1 MIRSDVLRDHPEKS
15 SHTMMQSAV
24 LVLSGKENL
33 RLKCISQMQETKVLS
48 IACLVGCRV
57 DD

>member
-1 MIRSDVLRDHPEKS
+1 
-15 SHTMMQSAV
+15 MMQSAV